1 MIQVTRCPLRISL
14 AGGSTDLQ
22 EYLKQYKEGAVIS
35 FTPNLFTY
43 IIMNRS
49 SDDHYKVI
57 YSNVERVV
65 DTKDIKNDIARE
77 VLTYFNMPPIEVI
90 FTADIPS
97 SGSGLASSSSYMVN
111 LIKACLQFHKEEMT
125 AAAIGKI
132 AIMLERR
139 FNPLTGY
146 QDIWGCLLDGLKVL
160 KFNENGLL
168 FYQKLTTGIFDEYDF
183 YLVSTNTTRSS
194 TSILETIDYNKV
206 HDMSLNTMLMWD
218 AINDN
223 DPSRVKHL
231 INSGWEQKKLTSPSI
246 VNEQVSTI
254 EETLSKISSVAAWRL
269 IGAGNGGYFLVLT
282 EKNSYLPLKNIKISL
297 YNE

>member
-1 MIQVTRCPLRISL
+1 MIQVTKQPLRISL

-22 EYLKQYKEGAVIS
+22 EYLDKYGEGAVIS
-35 FTPNLFTY
+35 FTPNLYTY
-43 IIMNRS
+43 IIMKKS
-49 SDDHYKVI
+49 SDEYYKIV
-57 YSNVERVV
+57 YSNVEKVL
-65 DTKDIKNDIARE
+65 KSQDIKNDIARE
-77 VLTYFNMPPIEVI
+77 VLSYFNMPPVEVI

-111 LIKACLQFHKEEMT
+111 MIKACLQFMEKPMSILEVGKL
-125 AAAIGKI
+125 AIN
-132 AIMLERR
+132 LERK

-168 FYQKLTTGIFDEYDF
+168 SYQKLTTGIFDEYDF
-183 YLVSTNTTRSS
+183 YLVSTNNTRSS
-194 TSILETIDYNKV
+194 TSILETIDYSKV

-246 VNEQVSTI
+246 VNEQVSRI
-254 EETLSKISSVAAWRL
+254 EETLSRISSVAAWRL

>member
-22 EYLKQYKEGAVIS
+22 EYLEQYKEGAVIS

-168 FYQKLTTGIFDEYDF
+168 SYQKLTTGIFDEYDF

-194 TSILETIDYNKV
+194 TSILETIDYSKV

>member
-22 EYLKQYKEGAVIS
+22 EYLEQYKEGAVIS

-125 AAAIGKI
+125 AAAIGEI

-168 FYQKLTTGIFDEYDF
+168 SYQKLTTGIFDEYDF
-183 YLVSTNTTRSS
+183 YLVSTNNTRSS
-194 TSILETIDYNKV
+194 TSILETIDYSKV

-246 VNEQVSTI
+246 VNEQVSRI
-254 EETLSKISSVAAWRL
+254 EETLSRISSVAAWRL

>member
-14 AGGSTDLQ
+14 AGGSTELQ

-65 DTKDIKNDIARE
+65 DIKDIKNDIARE
-77 VLTYFNMPPIEVI
+77 VLTYFNMPPVEVI

-111 LIKACLQFHKEEMT
+111 MIKACLQFMEKPMSILEVGKL
-125 AAAIGKI
+125 AIN
-132 AIMLERR
+132 LERK

-168 FYQKLTTGIFDEYDF
+168 SYQKLTTGIFDEYDF
-183 YLVSTNTTRSS
+183 YLVSTNNTRSS
-194 TSILETIDYNKV
+194 TSILETIDYSKV

-246 VNEQVSTI
+246 VNEQVSRI
-254 EETLSKISSVAAWRL
+254 EETLSRISSVAAWRL

>member
-1 MIQVTRCPLRISL
+1 MIQVTKCPFRISL

-22 EYLKQYKEGAVIS
+22 KYLEQYGEGAVIS

-43 IIMNRS
+43 IIMKKS
-49 SDDHYKVI
+49 SDDHYKII
-57 YSNVERVV
+57 YSNVERVAK
-65 DTKDIKNDIARE
+65 TKDIKNDIARE

-111 LIKACLQFHKEEMT
+111 LIKACLQFQGKEMT
-125 AAAIGKI
+125 STAIGEL
-132 AIMLERR
+132 AITLERK

-146 QDIWGCLLDGLKVL
+146 QDIWGCLLNGFKLL
-160 KFNENGLL
+160 KFNKDGLL
-168 FYQKLTTGIFDEYDF
+168 SNQKLTAGVFDRYDF
-183 YLVSTNTTRSS
+183 YLIPTDATRSS
-194 TSILETIDYNKV
+194 TSILETIDYSQV
-206 HDMSLNTMLMWD
+206 HKMSLTTMLMWD

-223 DPSRVKHL
+223 GYDRIKHL

-246 VNEQVSTI
+246 INEQISAI
-254 EETLSKISSVAAWRL
+254 ENTLRITSSVAAWRL

-282 EKNSYLPLKNIKISL
+282 EKNSYLPLKNIKINL
-297 YNE
+297 HDE

>member
-168 FYQKLTTGIFDEYDF
+168 SYQKLTTGIFDEYDF

-194 TSILETIDYNKV
+194 TSILETIDYSKV

-282 EKNSYLPLKNIKISL
+282 KKNSYLPLKNIKISL

>member
-14 AGGSTDLQ
+14 AGGSTDLE

-65 DTKDIKNDIARE
+65 DIKDIKNDIARE
-77 VLTYFNMPPIEVI
+77 VLTYFNMPPVEVI

-111 LIKACLQFHKEEMT
+111 MIKACLQFMEKPMSILEVGKL
-125 AAAIGKI
+125 AIN
-132 AIMLERR
+132 LERK

-168 FYQKLTTGIFDEYDF
+168 SYQKLTTGIFDEYDF
-183 YLVSTNTTRSS
+183 YLVSTNNTRSS
-194 TSILETIDYNKV
+194 TSILETIDYSKV

-223 DPSRVKHL
+223 DPSKVKHL

-246 VNEQVSTI
+246 VNEQVSRI
-254 EETLSKISSVAAWRL
+254 EETLSRISSVAAWRL

-297 YNE
+297 HDE

>member
-168 FYQKLTTGIFDEYDF
+168 SYQKLTTGIFDEYDF

>member
-65 DTKDIKNDIARE
+65 DIKDIKNDIARE
-77 VLTYFNMPPIEVI
+77 VLTYFNMPPVEVI

-111 LIKACLQFHKEEMT
+111 MIKACLQFMEKPMSILEVGKL
-125 AAAIGKI
+125 AIN
-132 AIMLERR
+132 LERK

-168 FYQKLTTGIFDEYDF
+168 SYQKLTTGIFDEYDF
-183 YLVSTNTTRSS
+183 YLVSTNNTRSS
-194 TSILETIDYNKV
+194 TSILETIDYSKV

-246 VNEQVSTI
+246 VNEQVSRI

>member
-1 MIQVTRCPLRISL
+1 MIQVTKQPLRISL

-22 EYLKQYKEGAVIS
+22 EYLDKYGEGAVIS
-35 FTPNLFTY
+35 FTPNLYTY
-43 IIMNRS
+43 IIMKKS
-49 SDDHYKVI
+49 SDEYYKIV
-57 YSNVERVV
+57 YSNVE
-65 DTKDIKNDIARE
+65 KALKSQDIKNDIARE
-77 VLTYFNMPPIEVI
+77 VLSYFDMPPVEVI
-90 FTADIPS
+90 FTADISS

-111 LIKACLQFHKEEMT
+111 MIKACLQFMEKPMSILEVGKL
-125 AAAIGKI
+125 AIN
-132 AIMLERR
+132 LERK

-168 FYQKLTTGIFDEYDF
+168 SYQKLTTGIFDEYDF

-194 TSILETIDYNKV
+194 TSILETIDYSKV

-223 DPSRVKHL
+223 DPSKVKHL

-246 VNEQVSTI
+246 VNEQVSRI
-254 EETLSKISSVAAWRL
+254 EKTLSRISSVAAWRL

>member
-65 DTKDIKNDIARE
+65 DIKDIKNDIARE
-77 VLTYFNMPPIEVI
+77 VLTYFNMPPVEVI

-111 LIKACLQFHKEEMT
+111 MIKACLQFMEKPMSILEVGKL
-125 AAAIGKI
+125 AIN
-132 AIMLERR
+132 LERK

-168 FYQKLTTGIFDEYDF
+168 SYQKLTTGIFDEYDF
-183 YLVSTNTTRSS
+183 YLVSTNTTRLS

-246 VNEQVSTI
+246 VNEQVSRI
-254 EETLSKISSVAAWRL
+254 EETLSRISSVAAWRL

>member
-1 MIQVTRCPLRISL
+1 
-14 AGGSTDLQ
+14 
-22 EYLKQYKEGAVIS
+22 
-35 FTPNLFTY
+35 
-43 IIMNRS
+43 
-49 SDDHYKVI
+49 
-57 YSNVERVV
+57 
-65 DTKDIKNDIARE
+65 
-77 VLTYFNMPPIEVI
+77 MPPVEVI

-111 LIKACLQFHKEEMT
+111 MIKACLQFMEKPMSILEVGKL
-125 AAAIGKI
+125 AIN
-132 AIMLERR
+132 LERK

-168 FYQKLTTGIFDEYDF
+168 SYQKLTTGIFDEYDF
-183 YLVSTNTTRSS
+183 YLVSTNNTRSS
-194 TSILETIDYNKV
+194 TSILETIDYSKV

-246 VNEQVSTI
+246 VNEQVSRI
-254 EETLSKISSVAAWRL
+254 EKTLSRISSVAAWRL

>member
-77 VLTYFNMPPIEVI
+77 VLTYFNMPPVEVI

-111 LIKACLQFHKEEMT
+111 MIKACLQFMEKPMSILEVGKL
-125 AAAIGKI
+125 AIN
-132 AIMLERR
+132 LERK

-168 FYQKLTTGIFDEYDF
+168 SYQKLTTGIFDEYDF
-183 YLVSTNTTRSS
+183 YLVSTNNTRSS
-194 TSILETIDYNKV
+194 TSILETIDYSKV

>member
-168 FYQKLTTGIFDEYDF
+168 SYQKLTTGIFDEYDF

-282 EKNSYLPLKNIKISL
+282 KKNSYLPLKNIKISL

>member
-22 EYLKQYKEGAVIS
+22 EYLEQYKEGAVIS

-168 FYQKLTTGIFDEYDF
+168 SYQKLTTGIFDEYDF

-194 TSILETIDYNKV
+194 TSILETIDYSKV

-282 EKNSYLPLKNIKISL
+282 KKNSYLPLKNIKISL

>member
-49 SDDHYKVI
+49 FDDYYKVI

-65 DTKDIKNDIARE
+65 DIKDIKNDIARE
-77 VLTYFNMPPIEVI
+77 VLTYFNMPPVEVI

-111 LIKACLQFHKEEMT
+111 MIKACLQFMEKPMSILEVGKL
-125 AAAIGKI
+125 AIN
-132 AIMLERR
+132 LERK

-168 FYQKLTTGIFDEYDF
+168 SYQKLTTGIFDEYDF
-183 YLVSTNTTRSS
+183 YLVSTNNTRSS
-194 TSILETIDYNKV
+194 TSILETIDYSKV

-223 DPSRVKHL
+223 DPSKVKHL

-246 VNEQVSTI
+246 VNEQVSRI
-254 EETLSKISSVAAWRL
+254 EETLSRISSVAAWRL

>member
-22 EYLKQYKEGAVIS
+22 EYLEQYKEGAVIS

-168 FYQKLTTGIFDEYDF
+168 SYQKLTTGIFDEYDF

>member
-125 AAAIGKI
+125 EAAIGKI

-168 FYQKLTTGIFDEYDF
+168 SHKKLTTGIFDEYDF

-194 TSILETIDYNKV
+194 TSILETIDYSKV

-246 VNEQVSTI
+246 INEQVSRI
-254 EETLSKISSVAAWRL
+254 EETLSKIPSVAAWRL

-297 YNE
+297 HNE